1 MLPISTIKY
10 IIYFLLSFIIAY
22 IDQRNEIFS
31 QVWKSILLIILVLD
45 IVRYNSFKYKRPTFL
60 KLSYLWGIKNAVNF
74 GLLEYPIQTISY
86 GVKFSILPILTEYF
100 DRKFSTKS
108 NLFNIGLLFSQYF
121 VLANIP
127 FLLGLLGGSEE
138 AVEYDGELAYTGIFT
153 GQHPTAIVA
162 SMSLIFIL
170 YAITDKQKKIIYRL
184 YNVLLFILDSYIL
197 YTSFTRTGWVM
208 GIIGILI
215 FFSFNK
221 LNFRTILV
229 EISICAAIFIGYNY
243 LLENNERFYNRVND
257 IINDGTYEDDRGSGR
272 LNYAAVS
279 LLLYDESDTATRL
292 IGTGIDPLM
301 DNMFYKIGNRIYS
314 HNGWIDALTG
324 NGAIGIT
331 LMALSCIFV
340 IAYLIKHRGN
350 KYSDIAAAC
359 ITMYYSYQFTQGGV
373 FFYQDLL
380 LAISLALI
388 MNNTKAKV
396 HTDVDMFGLK
406 FIDVNKQ
413 KSDDVPTI

>member
-1 MLPISTIKY
+1 MLPISAIKY
-10 IIYFLLSFIIAY
+10 IMYFLLSFVIAY

-60 KLSYLWGIKNAVNF
+60 KLSYLWGIKNALNF
-74 GLLEYPIQTISY
+74 GLLEYPLQTISY

-108 NLFNIGLLFSQYF
+108 SLFNIGLLFSQYF

-162 SMSLIFIL
+162 AMSIMFLL
-170 YAITDKQKKIIYRL
+170 YAITDKQKKITYRL
-184 YNVLLFILDSYIL
+184 YNVLFLVLDAYIL

-221 LNFRTILV
+221 LSFKTLLV

-243 LLENNERFYNRVND
+243 LL
-257 IINDGTYEDDRGSGR
+257 
-272 LNYAAVS
+272 
-279 LLLYDESDTATRL
+279 
-292 IGTGIDPLM
+292 
-301 DNMFYKIGNRIYS
+301 
-314 HNGWIDALTG
+314 
-324 NGAIGIT
+324 
-331 LMALSCIFV
+331 
-340 IAYLIKHRGN
+340 
-350 KYSDIAAAC
+350 
-359 ITMYYSYQFTQGGV
+359 
-373 FFYQDLL
+373 
-380 LAISLALI
+380 
-388 MNNTKAKV
+388 
-396 HTDVDMFGLK
+396 
-406 FIDVNKQ
+406 
-413 KSDDVPTI
+413 